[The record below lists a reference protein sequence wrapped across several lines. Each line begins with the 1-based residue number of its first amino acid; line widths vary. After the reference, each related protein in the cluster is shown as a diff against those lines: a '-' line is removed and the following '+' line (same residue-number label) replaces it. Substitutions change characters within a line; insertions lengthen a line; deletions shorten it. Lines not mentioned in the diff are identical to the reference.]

1 MKEYIMSL
9 FLKRIAAPLAV
20 AACLGIGGSANAGVL
35 TFQGV
40 TFTSSFVD
48 NVLRLEIDAANPTG
62 DWSTATTLGML
73 GIKDVGSFSSVA
85 LTAAPPGGLSWMI
98 NTNELS
104 ANGCVNGANPMK
116 ICAFGSH
123 LALTNDMV
131 FEFTFT
137 GGTQN
142 FTSPFLKVGMYEGN
156 SPDKVGSLLS
166 MNIPAVPEPATY
178 GMLLAGM
185 ALVGAVARKRSR

>member
-1 MKEYIMSL
+1 MTSI
-9 FLKRIAAPLAV
+9 FKRIAAPIAV
-20 AACLGIGGSANAGVL
+20 AACLGLGAGGANAGSL

-40 TFTSSFVD
+40 TFTSSFSG
-48 NVLRLEIDAANPTG
+48 NVLTLEIDAASPTG

-73 GIKDVGSFSSVA
+73 GIKDVGSFDSVA
-85 LTAAPPGGLSWMI
+85 LTSAPAGALSWLI

-116 ICAFGSH
+116 ICSFGSH
-123 LALTNDMV
+123 VALTDDMV

-142 FTSPFLKVGMYEGN
+142 FTSPHLKVGMYAGDD
-156 SPDKVGSLLS
+156 PDKVGSLLS
-166 MNIPAVPEPATY
+166 QNIPLVPEPATY
-178 GMLLAGM
+178 GMLLAGLAM
-185 ALVGAVARKRSR
+185 VGALARKRAP

>member
-1 MKEYIMSL
+1 MSSL
-9 FLKRIAAPLAV
+9 LKRIVGPAAV
-20 AACLGIGGSANAGVL
+20 AACLGIGSTASAGVL
-35 TFQGV
+35 EFQGV
-40 TFTSSFVD
+40 TFTSSFMD

-73 GIKDVGSFSSVA
+73 GIKDVGSFSNVS
-85 LTAAPPGGLSWMI
+85 LTAAPPGGLSWTL
-98 NTNELS
+98 NSNELS

-123 LALTNDMV
+123 LALTDDMV

-142 FTSPFLKVGMYEGN
+142 FTSPHLKVGMYEGD

-166 MNIPAVPEPATY
+166 MNIPPIPEPATY
-178 GMLLAGM
+178 GMLLAGL
-185 ALVGAVARKRSR
+185 AVVGGMLRRRAP